1 MEEEEDGTPQGCT
14 RSPAV
19 SLGKGQGTPGML
31 LQGGEHP
38 GAASRACHCHREK
51 DGASWGSIS
60 STERRMG
67 HGEDAAPEMGAGQ
80 SPSGVHPASVMSLRR
95 EQGTLGLHL
104 RAQEKDV
111 VPWKHIQIP
120 SLPPREGQSIL
131 GVHLWGQEKD
141 RAF

>member
-1 MEEEEDGTPQGCT
+1 MEEEDGTPQGCT

-38 GAASRACHCHREK
+38 GAASRACHCHWEK
-51 DGASWGSIS
+51 DGASWESIS

-67 HGEDAAPEMGAGQ
+67 HAEDAAPEMGAGQ
-80 SPSGVHPASVMSLRR
+80 SPSGVHPESVMPLRG

-104 RAQEKDV
+104 RAQEVLGNAPKS
-111 VPWKHIQIP
+111 HHCH
-120 SLPPREGQSIL
+120 RER
-131 GVHLWGQEKD
+131 D
-141 RAF
+141 RAS